1 MKLFHTSDWHL
12 GRMLYGR
19 SLLPDQRHFLK
30 EILLPAAERE
40 KPLCVIIAGD
50 VYDRQI
56 APPEAIRLFDE
67 TLNQLVELGC
77 HVAVISGN
85 HDGAGRMALLKS
97 ALKKSGVYFSTEL
110 EDAFSPI
117 LLEEEGQQVQLF
129 LLPYFDPAAVRDYFQ
144 DDSLRGE
151 SACMKQLISQM
162 SPLFLPDCLHVLVTH
177 CFAAG
182 SLTSDSESTVLVGGS
197 GEIPPELFAS
207 FDYVAL
213 GHLHGPQ
220 RAGEKGRYS
229 GSPLKYSIDEA
240 GQKKSFVQL
249 EAARGKITE
258 TLFPIEPLR
267 DVRKISGLF
276 QELMCQEASCEDYVE
291 LELLDKTPI
300 LLAAEQLRPYYPNLL
315 AVTNNWAASS
325 TGERSKRLKGQNELT
340 IFRSFLDD
348 VCGLTPDEEDITLF
362 QELLREREA
371 SQK

>member
-19 SLLPDQRHFLK
+19 SLLPDQRYFLK
-30 EILLPAAERE
+30 EILLPAVRRE
-40 KPLCVIIAGD
+40 KPQCVMIAGD

-67 TLNQLVELGC
+67 TLSQLVELGC

-97 ALKKSGVYFSTEL
+97 ALKKSGVYFATEL

-117 LLEEEGQQVQLF
+117 LLEAEGQRAQLF

-151 SACMKQLISQM
+151 SACMKRLLSQLT
-162 SPLFLPDCLHVLVTH
+162 PLFLPDCAHILVTH

-182 SLTSDSESTVLVGGS
+182 ALTSDSESTVFVGGS
-197 GEIPPELFAS
+197 GEIPPELFAN

-240 GQKKSFVQL
+240 GQKKSFVLL
-249 EAARGKITE
+249 ETAPGKVAE
-258 TLFPIEPLR
+258 TLVPITPLR

-276 QELMCQEASCEDYVE
+276 QDLMGEEAACEDYVE
-291 LELLDKTPI
+291 LELLDKAPI

-315 AVTNNWAASS
+315 AVTNHWAASS
-325 TGERSKRLKGQNELT
+325 AGERSKRLKGQNELT
-340 IFRSFLDD
+340 IFRAFLED
-348 VCGLTPDEEDITLF
+348 VCGLTPEEEDIALF
-362 QELLREREA
+362 GELLREREA
-371 SQK
+371 NAK